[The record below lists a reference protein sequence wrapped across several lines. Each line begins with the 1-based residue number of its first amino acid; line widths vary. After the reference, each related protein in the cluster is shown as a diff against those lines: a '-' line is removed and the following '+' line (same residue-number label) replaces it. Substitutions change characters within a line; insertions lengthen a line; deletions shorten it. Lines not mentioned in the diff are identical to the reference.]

1 MHFGKIVKNFN
12 YSQGLSAE
20 DLSVM
25 LGRSVTEVLNLFEKK
40 AWTQHDISAVSIAFN
55 HDFLQYLENSYH
67 YQNR

>member
-1 MHFGKIVKNFN
+1 MHFGKIVKSYN

-20 DLSVM
+20 DLSAM
-25 LGRSVTEVLNLFEKK
+25 LGRSVTEVLNLFDKK
-40 AWTQHDISAVSIAFN
+40 AWTQHDINAVSEAFN

>member
-1 MHFGKIVKNFN
+1 MHFGKIVKSYN

-20 DLSVM
+20 DLSAM

-40 AWTQHDISAVSIAFN
+40 AWTQHDISAVSVAFN